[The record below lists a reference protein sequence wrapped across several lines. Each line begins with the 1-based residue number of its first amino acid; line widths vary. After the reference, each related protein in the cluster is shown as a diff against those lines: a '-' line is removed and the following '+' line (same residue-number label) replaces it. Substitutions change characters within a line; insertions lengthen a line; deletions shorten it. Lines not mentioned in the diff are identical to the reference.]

1 MKNICLDTEGAQIRT
16 TYVDREI
23 FYKKNVKLRVYCD
36 TKKSNKKEVYLNWNF
51 GPQGKSN
58 LNTLHII
65 KLASKA
71 MNKKYE
77 IVKNS
82 KVSLKES
89 KYLNLDSSRSKRLLN
104 WNPLYD
110 INKSIKETVQ
120 WYEIYF
126 KNSKKINEHTL
137 KIINDYLKFV

>member
-1 MKNICLDTEGAQIRT
+1 M
-16 TYVDREI
+16 TYH
-23 FYKKNVKLRVYCD
+23 
-36 TKKSNKKEVYLNWNF
+36 KKEVYLNWNF